1 MESFSSYVTLYW
13 KEFTEAENTG
23 PKGDGYSGKKQPW
36 NLDKDKK
43 AKALKRGRHTLE
55 ADEEKNID
63 EVSPAERRKRKQ
75 AHLLKTMAKYRAADK
90 AGIPADQV
98 NQRRNSPTRKKS
110 R

>member
-1 MESFSSYVTLYW
+1 MQGFAEYIE
-13 KEFTEAENTG
+13 EFLKGTDEA
-23 PKGDGYSGKKQPW
+23 
-36 NLDKDKK
+36 
-43 AKALKRGRHTLE
+43 
-55 ADEEKNID
+55 
-63 EVSPAERRKRKQ
+63 VSPAERRKRKQ